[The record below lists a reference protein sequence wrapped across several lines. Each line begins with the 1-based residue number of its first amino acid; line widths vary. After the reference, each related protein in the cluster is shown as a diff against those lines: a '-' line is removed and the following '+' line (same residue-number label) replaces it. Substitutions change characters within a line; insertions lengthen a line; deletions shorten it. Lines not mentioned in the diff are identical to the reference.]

1 MSYRRIGMWL
11 ICGSLLWLGAC
22 DSEDPAAEGSGEA
35 IAIGSDKS
43 IVIAAPG
50 DSFNITTWVLDQTLS
65 RIGTPITVVPGAG
78 LTLQSDTFM
87 TELAETRATIRLGSG
102 TAPGMVE
109 LQAEGVRDT
118 VFVIVA
124 SPGTA
129 AGAPA
134 FIFRSP
140 IPVFT
145 EDIAAEFGG
154 AAATVLSRTPTELAV
169 LLPFSA
175 SGETSYAFEGF
186 GPNADIA
193 LEGSVVVTGAPTN
206 EAGEPNNT
214 RATATPAAFNTD
226 IFGSLSDTDVDD
238 YYVIT
243 VSEAGDFEIDLDWND
258 DSDVDFLVR
267 NAAGAFVN
275 TSGATSA
282 HPEHVALTLQPGTYY
297 VQVNMYLRDGELDAT
312 TYTLRI
318 TQLP

>member
-1 MSYRRIGMWL
+1 MWL

-35 IAIGSDKS
+35 IAIASDKS

-50 DSFNITTWVLDQTLS
+50 DSFNIATWVLDQTSS
-65 RIGTPITVVPGAG
+65 RIGVPITVAPGAG
-78 LTLQSDTFM
+78 LTLQSDTFV
-87 TELAETRATIRLGSG
+87 TELAETRATVRLGAG
-102 TAPGMVE
+102 TAGGMVE
-109 LQAEGVRDT
+109 LQAEGLRDT

-124 SPGTA
+124 SPGVA

-134 FIFRSP
+134 LIFRSP

-145 EDIAAEFGG
+145 EDVAADLAG
-154 AAATVLSRTPTELAV
+154 ATATVLSRTPTELAL

-175 SGETSYAFEGF
+175 EGALEYSLEGF
-186 GPNADIA
+186 GPNADITVA
-193 LEGSVVVTGAPTN
+193 GSVVVSGAPIN
-206 EAGEPNNT
+206 EAGEPNDS
-214 RATATPAAFNTD
+214 RATATPAQFNTD
-226 IFGSLSDTDVDD
+226 IFGSLSDSDVDD

-243 VSEAGDFEIDLDWND
+243 VTEAGDFEIDLDWND

-312 TYTLRI
+312 TYTLHI